1 MPSGSRTAEL
11 YGLPKTHKPNA
22 PLRPIVSA
30 CGDPLDKLTWLLERI
45 ITQLL
50 VFVPAHLTN
59 TQDYLQR
66 LKTQFP
72 CGLPAGSIVF
82 SVDVSNLYGS
92 IPISEAIQATLS
104 LIKKH
109 WDKIDT
115 FGTTL
120 HDIEVPLKYCL
131 ENNFVRFGQKY
142 FKQTVGVAMGSR
154 IAPPLAIVFMDA
166 IESML
171 LTSKDTQYQ
180 PVTYMRY
187 IDDVLGVWTHGAE
200 KLDDY
205 FRFLNSFHPAL
216 KFTIER
222 TDRTPN
228 RCIPFLDTLI
238 TVQED
243 GTYSTELYIKPMA
256 APIIIHYS
264 SAHPM
269 QCKYSVLYSQLL
281 RAKRLGSDQEAQK
294 RGLAKMTALF
304 RQNGYPTRLI
314 ERTKHRV
321 MYFERSHSKS
331 TGTGTHKQDNNT
343 RGKNDTTYISL
354 PYIDDTLARRVD
366 GAIRSSGLKVRT
378 AWISGKTLAKHM
390 IRSALDSPPC
400 PAGVKK
406 CHTCEAGLPG
416 RCHTKNAVYKISC
429 NMCDEN
435 QSVYIGESKRR
446 VRERYNEHLRD
457 AKNKTR
463 NTPLG
468 DHVNEKHPSVSITS
482 TSFHISILRVCKDVA
497 DLKIAESVEIRN
509 QKPSLNTQVSS
520 WPLIRPPP
528 YAPV

>member
-1 MPSGSRTAEL
+1 MESWTRAVKPLLLQISVVCCNL
-11 YGLPKTHKPNA
+11 VVVLGLHG
-22 PLRPIVSA
+22 R
-30 CGDPLDKLTWLLERI
+30 R
-45 ITQLL
+45 QLL
-50 VFVPAHLTN
+50 
-59 TQDYLQR
+59 
-66 LKTQFP
+66 
-72 CGLPAGSIVF
+72 S
-82 SVDVSNLYGS
+82 SDVSGDVRGDVGGTMESWTRAVKPLLLQISVVCCNLVVVLGLHGRRQLLS
-92 IPISEAIQATLS
+92 SDVSTLLS
-104 LIKKH
+104 S
-109 WDKIDT
+109 D
-115 FGTTL
+115 
-120 HDIEVPLKYCL
+120 VY
-131 ENNFVRFGQKY
+131 
-142 FKQTVGVAMGSR
+142 
-154 IAPPLAIVFMDA
+154 IADA
-166 IESML
+166 IESLL
-171 LTSKDTQYQ
+171 LTSTDTQYQ

-200 KLDDY
+200 NLDDY

-222 TDRTPN
+222 TDRTPD

-238 TVQED
+238 TVQEN
-243 GTYSTELYIKPMA
+243 GSYSTELYIKPMA

-294 RGLAKMTALF
+294 RGLAKIATLF
-304 RQNGYPTRLI
+304 RHNGYPTRLI

-321 MYFERSHSKS
+321 MYFEKQHSK
-331 TGTGTHKQDNNT
+331 GTDTQKRDKNT
-343 RGKNDTTYISL
+343 RSKDDTTYISL

-378 AWISGKTLAKHM
+378 AWTSGKTLAKHM

-400 PAGVKK
+400 PAGAKK

-429 NMCDEN
+429 NLCDEN

-457 AKNKTR
+457 AKNKAR

-468 DHVNEKHPSVSITS
+468 DHVNEKHPSVSISS
-482 TSFHISILRVCKDVA
+482 TSFKISILRVCKDVA

-509 QKPSLNTQVSS
+509 QKPCLNTQVSS

-528 YAPV
+528 YTPV